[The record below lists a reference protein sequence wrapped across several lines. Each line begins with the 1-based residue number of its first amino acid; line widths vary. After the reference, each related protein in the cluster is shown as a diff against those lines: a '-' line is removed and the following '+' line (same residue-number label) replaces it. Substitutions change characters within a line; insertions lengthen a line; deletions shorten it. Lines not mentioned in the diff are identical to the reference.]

1 MSAIRSNSPGLKAA
15 AIAALA
21 LLLLVP
27 LALVAALIGE
37 RQQRAHEAERTMAM
51 QWGQAQILAPAY
63 LHADRAV
70 RWQTESGFRSGPETH
85 VLLPDSVQVRGE
97 LTTEIRERGIF
108 RVPVYTTR
116 LLVRARFA
124 ANDVARL
131 REASNESAPLRLR
144 LALSDPRG
152 LREFGP
158 LAVDG
163 VEQRAAAAGRELIG
177 LRGFGLDLGDAA
189 GDVDVEYAVT
199 LAGVNSLRVLPLGRT
214 TDVEINGAWGD
225 PSFIGGFLPATRD
238 IGPTRF
244 EARWQVLELSRD
256 FAQTGALT
264 SFDSSALEPAA
275 FGVALYQPVDL
286 YQQNER
292 SGKYGVLV
300 IALLFIALFLFE
312 ILSGVP
318 LHPLQYVLIGLALAT
333 FYLLLLALSE
343 HIGFG
348 WAYLVAA
355 SAAVILIGAYA
366 TAALQSR
373 RRALALAGLQAAA
386 YGVFYALVRSEDYAL
401 LMGASVLFAAIAAV
415 MWLTR
420 RTDWYALGG
429 RSAAATG

>member
-1 MSAIRSNSPGLKAA
+1 MSAIRSTSPGLKAA
-15 AIAALA
+15 AIAGLA

-37 RQQRAHEAERTMAM
+37 RQQRAHEAERSIAE
-51 QWGQAQILAPAY
+51 QWGQAQLLAPAFI
-63 LHADRAV
+63 LADREI
-70 RWQTESGFRSGPETH
+70 RWQTESGFRTGQQTH
-85 VLLPDSVQVRGE
+85 VLLPDSVQVTGD
-97 LTTEIRERGIF
+97 LTTEVRARGIF
-108 RVPVYTTR
+108 EVPVYTTT
-116 LLVRARFA
+116 LHVRARFA
-124 ANDVARL
+124 AADVAAL
-131 REASNESAPLRLR
+131 RDASIKGAPLRLR
-144 LALSDPRG
+144 FAVSDPRG
-152 LREFGP
+152 LRAFGP

-163 VEQRAAAAGRELIG
+163 VERRPASTGRELG
-177 LRGFGLDLGDAA
+177 SLPGFGLDLPDTSA
-189 GDVDVEYAVT
+189 DVEVEYAMT
-199 LAGVNSLRVLPLGRT
+199 LAGVGTLRLLPLGRSS
-214 TDVEINGAWGD
+214 DVDLRGAWGD

-238 IGPTRF
+238 VKPTRF
-244 EARWQVLELSRD
+244 EAHWQVLEFSRD
-256 FAQTGALT
+256 FPQTGALDGYDAST
-264 SFDSSALEPAA
+264 LLSTA
-275 FGVALYQPVDL
+275 FGVELYQPVDL
-286 YQQNER
+286 YQRNER
-292 SGKYGVLV
+292 SGKYGILV

-312 ILSGVP
+312 ILSGVL

-355 SAAVILIGAYA
+355 SAAVVLIGAYA

-420 RTDWYALGG
+420 RTNWYALGG